1 MFSDFPE
8 FRILFMLC
16 TGSLRFCGTFPPG
29 RRQLSGQRRHFSPGL
44 HMTKW
49 LVMLCSTIFSALG
62 WYAGESFGI
71 FTAFIV
77 SMVGTGVGMYVGR
90 QLANRLDS

>member
-1 MFSDFPE
+1 
-8 FRILFMLC
+8 
-16 TGSLRFCGTFPPG
+16 
-29 RRQLSGQRRHFSPGL
+29 
-44 HMTKW
+44 MTKW